1 MPPIASLSLDLD
13 NKWSYLRSRGD
24 AAWEARPSYLG
35 EVTPRIV
42 DFLGERGLP
51 CTLFVVGEDVNR
63 EPDAIAALAAAGFEI
78 ANHSQS
84 HLPYLNALP
93 ADEVEAE
100 IAAAEEAIGHVA
112 GRRPTGFRAP
122 GFSWSP
128 DVLTILARRGYAYDA
143 SVFPSFVGPLA
154 RLYVRL
160 SGFRAKQGD
169 ATDRPEQRFSS
180 LGDALRSLRPHAVQT
195 AAGPLVE
202 LPVTTMPLTRAP
214 IHFTYVSFL
223 AQKSY
228 AAARAYWRTAMRL
241 CRLRGVG
248 PSLLLHP
255 LDFLGE
261 EDEPDLAYFPGMRL
275 DRRAKLRL
283 LSETLADLARDRRVV
298 TTAEHTLRE
307 KEARQRPDRS
317 VE

>member
-1 MPPIASLSLDLD
+1 MRDEPLASLSIDLD
-13 NKWSYLRSRGD
+13 DKWAYLRSRGD
-24 AAWEARPSYLG
+24 AAWESRPSYLPK
-35 EVTPRIV
+35 VVPRMV
-42 DFLGERGLP
+42 DFLGERGLD
-51 CTLFVVGEDVNR
+51 CTVFVVGEDVTR
-63 EPDAIAALAAAGFEI
+63 DAGAAEVERLARAGFEI

-100 IAAAEEAIGHVA
+100 IATAEEGIERVTGT
-112 GRRPTGFRAP
+112 RPTGFRAP

-128 DVLTILARRGYAYDA
+128 EVLAILARRGYAYDA

-154 RLYVRL
+154 RLYVRM
-160 SGFRAKQGD
+160 SGFRAAKPQAAD
-169 ATDRPEQRFSS
+169 DTPEQRFSS
-180 LGDALRSLRPHAVQT
+180 VGDALRDLRPHPIET
-195 AAGPLVE
+195 AAGSLTE

-223 AQKSY
+223 AQKSR

-261 EDEPDLAYFPGMRL
+261 EDEPDLAYFPGMKLTRE
-275 DRRAKLRL
+275 AKLRL
-283 LSETLADLARDRRVV
+283 LSDTLADLSNNRRLV
-298 TTAEHTLRE
+298 TTAEHARE
-307 KEARQRPDRS
+307 RTGDARG
-317 VE
+317 